1 MAVARKRRISMA
13 ETENVFGT
21 VFKVDP
27 APLGLTGFALTT
39 FMLSFVNAGIIGTA
53 GGTGMAMAF
62 AFAYG
67 GIAQLIAGQW
77 EMRRGSQFGFVAFSS
92 YGAFW
97 LWYVFVGIA
106 AHFGIITVTGQA
118 LGLSLIFWGILT
130 LYLYVTA
137 IRLNLALNLVFLF
150 LWIAFFSLGAGA
162 MTGSVILT
170 QIGGYTGILAA
181 AFAIYTAFAIVTNNN
196 HAGRI
201 PLGPGIG
208 SRKE

>member
-1 MAVARKRRISMA
+1 MV

-53 GGTGMAMAF
+53 GGTGMAISF

-67 GIAQLIAGQW
+67 GLAQLIAGQW
-77 EMRRGSQFGFVAFSS
+77 EMRRGSQFGFVAFTS

-97 LWYVFVGIA
+97 LWYVFLQVA
-106 AHFGIITVTGQA
+106 AHFGVITVTNQA
-118 LGLSLIFWGILT
+118 LGISLILWGVLT

-137 IRLNLALNLVFLF
+137 IRLNLALNFTFLF
-150 LWIAFFSLGAGA
+150 LWLAFFFLGAGA
-162 MTGSVILT
+162 VTGSVILT
-170 QIGGYTGILAA
+170 HIGGYTGILTA
-181 AFAIYTAFAIVTNNN
+181 AFAIYTAFAIVTNSN

-201 PLGPGIG
+201 PLGPGLG
-208 SRKE
+208 SKKN

>member
-1 MAVARKRRISMA
+1 MT
-13 ETENVFGT
+13 EDENVFGK
-21 VFKVDP
+21 VFQVDP

-39 FMLSFVNAGIIGTA
+39 FLLSFTNAGFIHTT
-53 GGTGMAMAF
+53 GGTGAAVAF

-97 LWYVFVGIA
+97 LWYVFIVVFS
-106 AHFGIITVTGQA
+106 HFGVISVGNQA
-118 LGLSLIFWGILT
+118 LGLSLILWGFLT

-150 LWIAFFSLGAGA
+150 LWLAFFFLGAGA
-162 MTGSVILT
+162 LTGSTVLT
-170 QIGGYTGILAA
+170 HIGGYTGIITAF
-181 AFAIYTAFAIVTNNN
+181 FAIYTAFAIVTNSN

-201 PLGPGIG
+201 PLGPGLKKK
-208 SRKE
+208 S

>member
-1 MAVARKRRISMA
+1 MD

-39 FMLSFVNAGIIGTA
+39 FMLSFVNAGIIGSK
-53 GGTGMAMAF
+53 GGTGMAISF

-77 EMRRGSQFGFVAFSS
+77 EMRRGSQFGSVAFSS

-97 LWYVFVGIA
+97 LWYVFLEVA
-106 AHFGIITVTGQA
+106 AHFGIITVTNET
-118 LGLSLIFWGILT
+118 LGISLILWGVFT
-130 LYLYVTA
+130 LYMFVTA
-137 IRLNLALNLVFLF
+137 IRLNMGLMFTFLF
-150 LWIAFFSLGAGA
+150 LWLTFFFLGAGA
-162 MTGSVILT
+162 MSGVVIIT
-170 QIGGYTGILAA
+170 HIGGYLGILAA
-181 AFAIYTAFAIVTNNN
+181 AFAIYTAFAVVTNSN

-201 PLGPGIG
+201 PLGPGLG
-208 SRKE
+208 SKKK